1 METEMFLILMELI
14 VTMFVGGLFLLY
26 PLIVRKGLLFGVY
39 VGEKIF
45 EGEDARAITRSWY
58 SWMIGAIVVSLAV
71 GIGMALAL
79 RNPVAVMAP
88 IMIQLFAFVL
98 LYLQAHFRAR
108 RIAPV
113 NLLPAAAAPLA
124 PVAETGAALPIIALV
139 TGTLLGLLA
148 VGYAWTHYP
157 DLPATV
163 PTHFGISGKPDA
175 WRPKS
180 FSTVMLLPLMSLVM
194 GIALGG
200 IAWLTS
206 RAKRA
211 IRLSDHGAS
220 LEAQLRFRSAVT
232 RFLSGIAI
240 LTTMMLAGMSVM
252 SIQVGLG
259 WRQGLSPQIIV
270 MTLALLAFAIGGTLY
285 IAIRYGQGGA
295 RLERTSRNT
304 PLTDGLADN
313 RNWVLGIFYV
323 NRDDPSI
330 FVERRFGFGYTL
342 NFGNWKAVLLL
353 AIFLALILGITITAA
368 LTN

>member
-1 METEMFLILMELI
+1 METEIFLILMELI
-14 VTMFVGGLFLLY
+14 VTIFVGGLFLVY

-45 EGEDARAITRSWY
+45 DGEEARRITRSWY
-58 SWMIGAIVVSLAV
+58 VWMIGAIVASLLA
-71 GIGMALAL
+71 GTGAALAF

-88 IMIQLFAFVL
+88 IVIQLFAFVL
-98 LYLQAHFRAR
+98 LYLRAHLRAQ

-113 NLLPAAAAPLA
+113 TAPPAAAAPLA
-124 PVAETGAALPIIALV
+124 PVATTGAALPVTALV
-139 TGTLLGLLA
+139 TGAVLGLLA
-148 VGYAWTHYP
+148 IGYAWMHYP
-157 DLPATV
+157 DLPDTV

-175 WRPKS
+175 WRRKS
-180 FSTVMLLPLMSLVM
+180 FSTVMLLPLMSLVL

-220 LEAQLRFRSAVT
+220 LEAQLRFRSAIT

-240 LTTMMLAGMSVM
+240 LTTLMLAGMSVM

-285 IAIRYGQGGA
+285 IAMRYGQGGA
-295 RLERTSRNT
+295 HLERTGPDT

-330 FVERRFGFGYTL
+330 FVERRFGFGYTV

-353 AIFLALILGITITAA
+353 AVFLIVIFGITITAA